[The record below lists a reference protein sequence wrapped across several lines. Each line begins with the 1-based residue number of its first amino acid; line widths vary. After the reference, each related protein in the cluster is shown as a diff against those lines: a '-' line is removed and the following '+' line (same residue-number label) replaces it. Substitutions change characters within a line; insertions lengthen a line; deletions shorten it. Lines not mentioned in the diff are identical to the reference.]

1 MKGRWMVEGA
11 VGGSI
16 GAGIL
21 AVWFLLYDMAEGQ
34 PLRTPALLGAALLH
48 GLRDAGALQITLRLV
63 VEYSLVHSAAF
74 LVFGCAVAGLL
85 FAADRAPELIFA
97 LLLLFCCFEVFVL
110 VLVTI
115 LAEWL
120 FEALAWWAIVLGNL
134 AASAGMLAF
143 FWRRH
148 LRAWRVFISA
158 AR

>member
-1 MKGRWMVEGA
+1 MTGRWMVEGT
-11 VGGSI
+11 VGATI

-48 GLRDAGALQITLRLV
+48 GLRDVGALQITLRLV

-85 FAADRAPELIFA
+85 LAADRAPELIFA
-97 LLLLFCCFEVFVL
+97 LLMLFCCLEVFIL
-110 VLVTI
+110 ALVTI

-120 FEALAWWAIVLGNL
+120 FEALTWWAIVLGNF

-148 LRAWRVFISA
+148 RLAWRAFISGA
-158 AR
+158 W